1 LSAAP
6 FRFAHR
12 VAYADCTIGNHIYY
26 SRYLDI
32 LEKARGEF
40 FRGLGTSFLHWQEQ
54 GMIFPVME
62 CHLFYKASARYDE
75 VLTVE
80 VWLTRAE
87 RVRLNFGYRIL
98 NQAGTVI
105 LEGRTLH
112 VCTGLDQKPKRLP
125 EEFRALLEPH
135 ARQDEPG

>member
-1 LSAAP
+1 
-6 FRFAHR
+6 
-12 VAYADCTIGNHIYY
+12 
-26 SRYLDI
+26 
-32 LEKARGEF
+32 
-40 FRGLGTSFLHWQEQ
+40 
-54 GMIFPVME
+54 MIFPVME